1 MQNGMFLETGC
12 FGRAAIPPLSDHGG
26 WVSKTSVLGSLESY
40 YEKAF
45 SIPFFTRIFVP
56 KQVPK

>member
-26 WVSKTSVLGSLESY
+26 WVSKTSVLGSLENY
-40 YEKAF
+40 YEKAILF
-45 SIPFFTRIFVP
+45 SIFTAIFVS
-56 KQVPK
+56 KLIS